1 MLLDEKIERQSICEL
16 EIDAVADDILNLT
29 MDKDGYMLNPGL
41 SALWDEEI
49 NRRKLTNITAEI
61 EAPDLEGIKKN
72 SPILLLAKSK

>member
-29 MDKDGYMLNPGL
+29 MDKDGCMLNPGL

-61 EAPDLEGIKKN
+61 EAPDLEGIKK
-72 SPILLLAKSK
+72 IFLFYY

>member
-61 EAPDLEGIKKN
+61 EAPDLEGIKK
-72 SPILLLAKSK
+72 ILLFYY